1 MCLLLFMA
9 EYPTLLGISLAQHI
23 WWYLPVDDTL
33 EHNRNE
39 DFKCIIRKLITMLTK
54 FGASVG

>member
-1 MCLLLFMA
+1 MA